1 MSSKGRCD
9 GRRECGDRVAR
20 MFSLGGFSI
29 DKPTCSGFTAYMQ
42 ERVDLGK
49 AVLKGVSRSFY
60 LTIRLLP
67 RLMRE
72 PVSVGYLLARASD
85 TIADTESVPAEV
97 RKDCLTLV
105 LKALKDEDVRDELC
119 ALLEEKFI
127 RFQENEREKLLLE
140 SLEDVYGWYDSV
152 REVDWKAIAVLLEP
166 IVAGQSWDVD
176 YFGIQGKKQ
185 IESAKALENYCYQ
198 VAGSVGEFWGVI
210 GKHSYSLFSEAPTEE
225 LQKMGVSYG
234 KGLQLVNILRD
245 LPVDISNGRCYI
257 PNVDPEDNEAVMEA
271 AKEWRIKARK
281 YLEQG
286 LLYSS
291 TLRQKRAKMS
301 TVLPAIMGLK
311 TLDLLDAAS
320 WEEWQEGIKISRKEV
335 RKSLIQAVFY
345 K

>member
-1 MSSKGRCD
+1 MSSTGRYD
-9 GRRECGDRVAR
+9 GRRGYGDRVAR
-20 MFSLGGFSI
+20 IFGLGGLSV
-29 DKPTCSGFTAYMQ
+29 DNPGCSGFTARMQ

-85 TIADTESVPAEV
+85 TIADTESVPAQV
-97 RKDCLTLV
+97 RKDCLALV
-105 LKALKDEDVRDELC
+105 LKALKDEDVREELC
-119 ALLEEKFI
+119 TLLEEKFI
-127 RFQENEREKLLLE
+127 GCQENAREQLLLK
-140 SLEDVYGWYDSV
+140 SLADVYGWYDSV
-152 REVDWKAIAVLLEP
+152 REVDWKAIAVVMEP

-176 YFGIQGKKQ
+176 YFAVQGKKQ
-185 IESAKALENYCYQ
+185 LDSAEALEKYCYQ
-198 VAGSVGEFWGVI
+198 VAGSVGEFWGVV
-210 GKHSYSLFSEAPTEE
+210 GKNAYSLFSDAPTEE
-225 LQKMGVSYG
+225 LQEMGVNYG

-257 PNVDPEDNEAVMEA
+257 PNVDTEDNKAVMEA

-291 TLRQKRAKMS
+291 TLKQKRAKIS
-301 TVLPAIMGLK
+301 TVLPALMGLK
-311 TLDLLDAAS
+311 TLDLLDEAS

-335 RKSLIQAVFY
+335 RKSLMQAVFY